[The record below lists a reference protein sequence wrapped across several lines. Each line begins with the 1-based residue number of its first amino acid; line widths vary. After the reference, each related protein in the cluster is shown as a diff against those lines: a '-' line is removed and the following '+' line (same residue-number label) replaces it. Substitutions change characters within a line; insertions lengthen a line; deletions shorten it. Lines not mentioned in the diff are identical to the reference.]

1 MGISWWQ
8 ILIVLLIVLLVFG
21 AKRIRTLGS
30 DIGKSL
36 KGFKKEIKE
45 DNDPDR
51 DSWASSLN
59 SSYIIFC

>member
-1 MGISWWQ
+1 MGPGPFS
-8 ILIVLLIVLLVFG
+8 ILVILLIVLVVFG

-36 KGFKKEIKE
+36 KGFKKEMKE

-51 DSWASSLN
+51 DS
-59 SSYIIFC
+59 

>member
-1 MGISWWQ
+1 MGPGAFS
-8 ILIVLLIVLLVFG
+8 ILVILLIVLVVFG

-51 DSWASSLN
+51 DS
-59 SSYIIFC
+59 

>member
-30 DIGKSL
+30 DLGKSV
-36 KGFKKEIKE
+36 KGFKKDMIE
-45 DNDPDR
+45 DNDQDR
-51 DSWASSLN
+51 DT
-59 SSYIIFC
+59 

>member
-1 MGISWWQ
+1 MGITWWN

-21 AKRIRTLGS
+21 AKTIRTLGS

-36 KGFKKEIKE
+36 KGFKKEMKE

-51 DSWASSLN
+51 DS
-59 SSYIIFC
+59 

>member
-8 ILIVLLIVLLVFG
+8 ILIVLLIVLLVFC

-36 KGFKKEIKE
+36 KGFKKEMKE

-51 DSWASSLN
+51 DS
-59 SSYIIFC
+59 

>member
-36 KGFKKEIKE
+36 KGFRKEMKE

-51 DSWASSLN
+51 DS
-59 SSYIIFC
+59 